1 MKLMKHNEYNV
12 FEQLKQTPTKI
23 SLLSLILSSKPYR
36 KALQKVLNKAYMPQ
50 DINQETMEHLVGRI
64 HASNYLYF
72 TEDDLDPDGTKHNNP
87 LYIIM
92 RCRDV
97 LKGKVLVYNGSVLN
111 VLPRH
116 MFKEMLVDES
126 HIRPST
132 IMARAYDSSPR
143 QIIGT
148 LEVELYVG
156 L

>member
-1 MKLMKHNEYNV
+1 
-12 FEQLKQTPTKI
+12 
-23 SLLSLILSSKPYR
+23 
-36 KALQKVLNKAYMPQ
+36 MPQ

-87 LYIIM
+87 LYITM

-97 LKGKVLVYNGSVLN
+97 LKGKVLVDNGSVLN

-116 MFKEMLVDES
+116 MFKEMLVNES
-126 HIRPST
+126 YMRPST

-156 L
+156 P